1 MFISPF
7 KIFNIVTIS
16 EIASAI
22 TIIAGIPAPTHI
34 IITGP
39 NATFGSAFS
48 ITKNGS
54 DTLEM
59 NDDHHRIIAIITP
72 IMVPKENPT
81 NVSIHVIL
89 RCLPRSFD
97 DKFRNVF
104 TILDGWLVIK
114 LSIFPSLA
122 RSSHIPIKATTIKI
136 CVASISIFLNFF
148 FLKYLF
154 LSSDISFFS
163 SFFVI
168 LFKLL
173 PHYVKILTKFRL
185 FSTI

>member
-1 MFISPF
+1 MLLLVKRLVLPR
-7 KIFNIVTIS
+7 
-16 EIASAI
+16 
-22 TIIAGIPAPTHI
+22 
-34 IITGP
+34 
-39 NATFGSAFS
+39 
-48 ITKNGS
+48 NGS
-54 DTLEM
+54 DTFEM
-59 NDDHHRIIAIITP
+59 NDDHHKIIAIITP

-89 RCLPRSFD
+89 RCLPKSFD

-122 RSSHIPIKATTIKI
+122 RSSQIPIKATTIKI

-148 FLKYLF
+148 FLKYPF

-173 PHYVKILTKFRL
+173 PHNVKILTKFRL

>member
-1 MFISPF
+1 
-7 KIFNIVTIS
+7 
-16 EIASAI
+16 
-22 TIIAGIPAPTHI
+22 
-34 IITGP
+34 
-39 NATFGSAFS
+39 
-48 ITKNGS
+48 
-54 DTLEM
+54 M
-59 NDDHHRIIAIITP
+59 NDDHHKIIAIITP

-89 RCLPRSFD
+89 RCLPKSFD

-136 CVASISIFLNFF
+136 CVANISIFLNFF

-173 PHYVKILTKFRL
+173 PHNVKILTKFRL